1 MNEEMQ
7 TTGYTG
13 ADAATG
19 PTAGYDPVQ
28 RFRGKVKKKDA
39 KKLVMPGNKLK
50 ENMEMKS
57 RLFQYKVKIPN
68 VGETILFAS
77 SPAELKMKLRMSIM
91 PNLRS
96 GIEIETV
103 SYTHLTLP
111 TSHLV

>member
-39 KKLVMPGNKLK
+39 KKLVMPGNL
-50 ENMEMKS
+50 S
-57 RLFQYKVKIPN
+57 LIH
-68 VGETILFAS
+68 I
-77 SPAELKMKLRMSIM
+77 
-91 PNLRS
+91 
-96 GIEIETV
+96 
-103 SYTHLTLP
+103 
-111 TSHLV
+111 

>member
-39 KKLVMPGNKLK
+39 KKLVAPRIN
-50 ENMEMKS
+50 
-57 RLFQYKVKIPN
+57 
-68 VGETILFAS
+68 
-77 SPAELKMKLRMSIM
+77 
-91 PNLRS
+91 
-96 GIEIETV
+96 
-103 SYTHLTLP
+103 
-111 TSHLV
+111 